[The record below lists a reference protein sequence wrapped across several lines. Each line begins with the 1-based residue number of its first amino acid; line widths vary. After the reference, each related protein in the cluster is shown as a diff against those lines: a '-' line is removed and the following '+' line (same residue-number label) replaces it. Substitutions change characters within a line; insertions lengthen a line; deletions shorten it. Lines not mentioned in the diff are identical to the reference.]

1 MLIEN
6 FIANYARKKNENYL
20 QFKPSETIIIPRNKG
35 NVPTLLYIHVPFCE
49 ELCPYCS
56 FNRVRFQEDLARAY
70 FDALRKEI
78 VMYKDLGYDFKAL
91 YAGGGTPTI
100 LIDELEKTVLLIR
113 EMFNITEISVET
125 NPNHLTQDNI
135 NKLRE
140 MGVNRLSV
148 GVQTFDDGL
157 LKTIERYHKYGSGE
171 DIKERLSYTQGNF
184 QTLNVDMIFNFPTQ
198 SMEILEKDLSTI
210 IELMVDQVTY
220 YPLMVSSFT
229 KDIMN
234 KKLGTVDYDRG
245 NEFYRKITE
254 MLSPQYKASTAWCFS
269 RKDKIFKSGA
279 TQATISSEVFS
290 SHSEREGEAQPA
302 LQTKGATQARISSE
316 VFSSHSEREG
326 EARSALQTKG
336 ATQARISSE
345 VFSSHSE
352 REGEARSALQTKGA
366 TQARISSEVFSS
378 HSEREGEA
386 QSALQ
391 TKGATQA
398 RISSEVFSSH
408 SEREGEAQ
416 SALQTEGATQAPV
429 IDEYVVNYE
438 EYAGLG
444 SGSIG
449 YLGGSAYAN
458 TFDIKEYIDKINRG
472 SLPVIAIKNFSM
484 KERLCYDLLMKLF
497 GLSLDTQQLTQKHG
511 VNAYR
516 YLWSEILFFRLT
528 GGIEKKD
535 SMLMLTKKGQYYWV
549 LMMRE
554 FFIGVN
560 NFRDFCRAQNKT

>member
-279 TQATISSEVFS
+279 TQALISSEVFS
-290 SHSEREGEAQPA
+290 SHSEREGEAQ
-302 LQTKGATQARISSE
+302 
-316 VFSSHSEREG
+316 
-326 EARSALQTKG
+326 SALLT
-336 ATQARISSE
+336 E
-345 VFSSHSE
+345 
-352 REGEARSALQTKGA
+352 GA

-386 QSALQ
+386 QPALL
-391 TKGATQA
+391 A
-398 RISSEVFSSH
+398 
-408 SEREGEAQ
+408 
-416 SALQTEGATQAPV
+416 EGATQAPV

-472 SLPVIAIKNFSM
+472 SLPIAAIKNFSM